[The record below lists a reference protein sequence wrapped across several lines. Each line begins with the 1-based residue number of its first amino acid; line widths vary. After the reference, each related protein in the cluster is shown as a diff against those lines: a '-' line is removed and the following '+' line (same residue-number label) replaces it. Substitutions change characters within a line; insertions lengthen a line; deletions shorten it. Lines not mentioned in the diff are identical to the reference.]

1 MYVYMGGGQPYL
13 LVLKKSIHCFL
24 ICSPLHSDLRS
35 VNHTPLPAKP
45 VTHTRSD
52 SGCWAKNP
60 LLWLVQT
67 RQITVPG
74 SLGPPYLLSELA
86 PIAAE

>member
-1 MYVYMGGGQPYL
+1 MCIWGEDSPTYWYL
-13 LVLKKSIHCFL
+13 KNQVHWFL
-24 ICSPLHSDLRS
+24 ICSPLHSDLWS
-35 VNHTPLPAKP
+35 VNHTLLPAKP

-67 RQITVPG
+67 RQITIPG

-86 PIAAE
+86 LIAAE

>member
-1 MYVYMGGGQPYL
+1 MCIWGEDSPTYWYL
-13 LVLKKSIHCFL
+13 KNLVHCFS

-35 VNHTPLPAKP
+35 VNHALLPAKP

-52 SGCWAKNP
+52 SGCWAKYP
-60 LLWLVQT
+60 LLWPVKT
-67 RQITVPG
+67 RQITIPG
-74 SLGPPYLLSELA
+74 SLRPPYLLSELA